1 MASEVDPLAALLKT
15 GQGVYFNGGM
25 ADDIDQLLVAPD
37 VAFQRRDVEIA
48 NQQSGAATLFRPA
61 RHPLDIVE
69 LLTEFRILVPVG
81 NVAASGHIDVFEP
94 DAAVELDTD
103 MARLAIVLPVVAVI
117 LPDRQAAE
125 DRDTMVHALAAQ
137 YQMVVAQAPEHAF
150 RSEEHTSELQSLM
163 RNSYAV
169 FCLKKKK

>member
-1 MASEVDPLAALLKT
+1 MSP
-15 GQGVYFNGGM
+15 
-25 ADDIDQLLVAPD
+25 
-37 VAFQRRDVEIA
+37 
-48 NQQSGAATLFRPA
+48 PA
-61 RHPLDIVE
+61 G
-69 LLTEFRILVPVG
+69 TY
-81 NVAASGHIDVFEP
+81 VFEP

-150 RSEEHTSELQSLM
+150 GKVAVDDLGLLKTENVGHLVCEEHLDDVERSEEHTSELQSIM
-163 RNSYAV
+163 RNSYS
-169 FCLKKKK
+169 